1 MRGGLRLAEDAP
13 QDEPAPAWAWP
24 ELPGRDEAESPVQ
37 QANIDLYQMHAG
49 APTTPIK
56 ETMATLDGFVRTGKV
71 RYIGCCT

>member
-1 MRGGLRLAEDAP
+1 
-13 QDEPAPAWAWP
+13 
-24 ELPGRDEAESPVQ
+24 
-37 QANIDLYQMHAG
+37 MHAG